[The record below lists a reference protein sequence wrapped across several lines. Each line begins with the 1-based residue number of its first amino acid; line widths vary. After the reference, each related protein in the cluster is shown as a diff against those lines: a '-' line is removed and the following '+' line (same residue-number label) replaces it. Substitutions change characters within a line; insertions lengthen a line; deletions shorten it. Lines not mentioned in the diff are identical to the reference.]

1 MVLNESENKKIKI
14 LLEQIDGYITIKVLS
29 KKDFQLLLYVQG
41 QQQHFQDNLF
51 KSYDELKE
59 QLKCASKHSKG
70 YSKKCLK
77 RK

>member
-1 MVLNESENKKIKI
+1 MVLNESENKKLKI

-41 QQQHFQDNLF
+41 QQKYFQDNLF

-59 QLKCASKHSKG
+59 QLKCSER
-70 YSKKCLK
+70 KK
-77 RK
+77 

>member
-1 MVLNESENKKIKI
+1 MILNESENKKLKI

-29 KKDFQLLLYVQG
+29 KKDFHLMLYIQG
-41 QQQHFQDNLF
+41 EQAYFQDNLF

-59 QLKCASKHSKG
+59 QLKCST
-70 YSKKCLK
+70 

>member
-1 MVLNESENKKIKI
+1 MILNESENKKLKI

-29 KKDFQLLLYVQG
+29 KKDFHLMLYIQG
-41 QQQHFQDNLF
+41 EQAYFQDNLF

-59 QLKCASKHSKG
+59 TLKCS
-70 YSKKCLK
+70 K

>member
-1 MVLNESENKKIKI
+1 MVLNESENKKLKI

-41 QQQHFQDNLF
+41 QQQYFQDNLF

-59 QLKCASKHSKG
+59 QLKC
-70 YSKKCLK
+70 LK

>member
-1 MVLNESENKKIKI
+1 MVLNESENKKLKI

-41 QQQHFQDNLF
+41 QQQYFQDNLF

-59 QLKCASKHSKG
+59 QLKCK
-70 YSKKCLK
+70 
-77 RK
+77 

>member
-1 MVLNESENKKIKI
+1 MVLNESENKKLKI

-41 QQQHFQDNLF
+41 QQAYFQDNLF

-59 QLKCASKHSKG
+59 SLKCK
-70 YSKKCLK
+70 
-77 RK
+77 

>member
-1 MVLNESENKKIKI
+1 MVLNESENKKLKI

-41 QQQHFQDNLF
+41 HQENFQDNLF

-59 QLKCASKHSKG
+59 QLKCK
-70 YSKKCLK
+70 
-77 RK
+77 

>member
-1 MVLNESENKKIKI
+1 MLLNESENKKLKI

-41 QQQHFQDNLF
+41 QQQYFQDNLF

-59 QLKCASKHSKG
+59 QLKCK
-70 YSKKCLK
+70 
-77 RK
+77 

>member
-1 MVLNESENKKIKI
+1 MVLNESENKKLKI

-41 QQQHFQDNLF
+41 QQQYFQDNLF

-59 QLKCASKHSKG
+59 SLKCK
-70 YSKKCLK
+70 
-77 RK
+77 

>member
-1 MVLNESENKKIKI
+1 MVLNESENKKLKI

-29 KKDFQLLLYVQG
+29 KKNFQLLLYVQG
-41 QQQHFQDNLF
+41 QQQYFQDNLF

-59 QLKCASKHSKG
+59 QLKCST
-70 YSKKCLK
+70 